1 MTRLH
6 ATTLLALALTSGCG
20 SDDGPTAAADS
31 GAEAADPE
39 VDETNLTVTLDV
51 PDGAYQVVSEP
62 YEVPPHTEVS
72 LCGIVR
78 LDPGDGNDLAWVN
91 AMESMSSEGTH
102 HMNVIIGQFS
112 FLDAFVGEGASETA
126 LGMPLGTF
134 PCDDVMEAGFPV
146 FPSQR
151 TNQRITFPAGV
162 AAPLPLPLV
171 AVFNHHYVNATDKP
185 LTINAALNLET
196 IPADEV
202 EHVAELRFDDIRDLE
217 VPPATRQTVT
227 RTCLMDEETNVALV
241 STHTHEW
248 ATCATM
254 NRFDGEQVE
263 DEPFFVNTNWDQPPI
278 LHFEPGSF
286 TVPAGEGIHWACHYE
301 NATDQTLVNDGT
313 AAGEMCVFAAVT
325 WPADF
330 SVATVQQ
337 IVADRDLAQLVE
349 LLSQVMGPCDSV
361 RSDIEGPW
369 PATNEGLGGE
379 QTCAG
384 LEQTE
389 SNTLD

>member
-1 MTRLH
+1 MTTRPLP
-6 ATTLLALALTSGCG
+6 LALFALGMTYGCSSGDAPPAQAG
-20 SDDGPTAAADS
+20 SDS
-31 GAEAADPE
+31 E
-39 VDETNLTVTLDV
+39 VDETDLTVSLDV

-62 YEVPPHTEVS
+62 YEVPPYTEVS
-72 LCGIVR
+72 LCGIVQ
-78 LDPGDGNDLAWVN
+78 LAPDDGTDVAWVN
-91 AMESMSSEGTH
+91 TMESMSSDGTH

-112 FLDAFVGEGASETA
+112 FLDAFVGDGASEAA

-151 TNQRITFPAGV
+151 TNQRITFPDGV
-162 AAPLPLPLV
+162 AAPMPLPLV
-171 AVFNHHYVNATDKP
+171 AVFNHHYVNPTDQP

-202 EHVAELRFDDIRDLE
+202 EHVAELRFDDIGEIE
-217 VPPATRQTVT
+217 VPPATRTSASK
-227 RTCLMDEETNVALV
+227 TCVMEEETNVALV
-241 STHTHEW
+241 STHTHER

-254 NRFDGEQVE
+254 NHFDGEQVE

-286 TVPAGEGIHWACHYE
+286 TVPAGEGIHWACHYD
-301 NATDQTLVNDGT
+301 NPSDQTIINDGT

-325 WPADF
+325 WPAKF
-330 SVATVQQ
+330 SVAEVEQ
-337 IVADRDLAQLVE
+337 IVADRDLTRLVD
-349 LLSQVMGPCDSV
+349 LLNQVMGPCDTV
-361 RSDIEGPW
+361 RSDVEGPW
-369 PATNEGLGGE
+369 PTSDEDLGGE
-379 QTCAG
+379 QVCAG